1 MWKVSIHSWN
11 SHIPLLVFLY
21 DTNSVITNLDEAVEK
36 SVGPRKKRKVSKIF
50 FYSCT
55 IAFINTRILQ

>member
-50 FYSCT
+50 FT
-55 IAFINTRILQ
+55 AVL